1 MIEVWMFRVLEANFL
16 GGFKKKVTSPP
27 KKVPSIFITWG
38 DLKARKPFK
47 NEALP
52 WSCSLATWVGHDGSD
67 LGCTGLHGGVVGQ
80 FWLFGLLGKKS
91 REYIPDDP
99 CMVKINQMYRYTG
112 IPFMDDM
119 VVEDWSESLL
129 FLYISLLWPGHTNV
143 HPTVYPLLGEMIQ
156 FDKYVWR
163 EDPYECNLLN
173 ECVSI
178 SFAVANS
185 CQSVNCVSRR
195 IIQQGLMSFSGVL
208 HLFAHSHVL
217 PPIPTLPVKTK
228 GYPTSYDSYEKD
240 PDLPHRI
247 LMRWH
252 VICYESFVCFGLF

>member
-1 MIEVWMFRVLEANFL
+1 M
-16 GGFKKKVTSPP
+16 
-27 KKVPSIFITWG
+27 PSVFITWG
-38 DLKARKPFK
+38 DPKAPFK

-129 FLYISLLWPGHTNV
+129 FLYISLLWPGGGFNFVQDIQMRILQSTLTWGDDPIWQVCLGRGSLWMQSAKWVCLNLV
-143 HPTVYPLLGEMIQ
+143 CSGKFLPKRELCVSKNHPTRFNVILRRFAPICPFACFTPNSDTTSEDKRISNKLWQLWEGSWFATQDFDEMARDLLWEFCLFWVILG
-156 FDKYVWR
+156 VR
-163 EDPYECNLLN
+163 VL
-173 ECVSI
+173 SI
-178 SFAVANS
+178 KS
-185 CQSVNCVSRR
+185 
-195 IIQQGLMSFSGVL
+195 I
-208 HLFAHSHVL
+208 
-217 PPIPTLPVKTK
+217 
-228 GYPTSYDSYEKD
+228 D
-240 PDLPHRI
+240 
-247 LMRWH
+247 W
-252 VICYESFVCFGLF
+252 